1 MWSCPSRTQHL
12 HLPNPSSKGTTC
24 LTQRVF
30 TAAAQLAQV
39 RRWLLQVHAGCSGG
53 LGVFPAITLAGFIG
67 LEAEISVNKRVSR
80 GRVAA
85 PQSQLCPHSHPS
97 PRMPQAPPPIAPGP
111 APTLQAEKTPSFSSF
126 LARGSPRTCAFLWL
140 ARCCWLRPGRAGS
153 PPLPVP
159 PLPTPGPPVPVL
171 PAGAVAGAGAGAGVG
186 AGVGAEAGLRVG
198 VGVGAGAGD

>member
-1 MWSCPSRTQHL
+1 METTQWL
-12 HLPNPSSKGTTC
+12 TGCGRLSVLRSAPRASPVVGSLLLLLASTLSLMFSLRDPSSRAHTVA
-24 LTQRVF
+24 LQSLAVF
-30 TAAAQLAQV
+30 LIIFYTLYFLSLAV
-39 RRWLLQVHAGCSGG
+39 AV
-53 LGVFPAITLAGFIG
+53 T
-67 LEAEISVNKRVSR
+67 NVSR
-80 GRVAA
+80 LQELLTYAGIC
-85 PQSQLCPHSHPS
+85 LHS
-97 PRMPQAPPPIAPGP
+97 G
-111 APTLQAEKTPSFSSF
+111 F

>member
-1 MWSCPSRTQHL
+1 
-12 HLPNPSSKGTTC
+12 
-24 LTQRVF
+24 
-30 TAAAQLAQV
+30 
-39 RRWLLQVHAGCSGG
+39 
-53 LGVFPAITLAGFIG
+53 
-67 LEAEISVNKRVSR
+67 
-80 GRVAA
+80 
-85 PQSQLCPHSHPS
+85 
-97 PRMPQAPPPIAPGP
+97 MPQAPPPLTQGP

-171 PAGAVAGAGAGAGVG
+171 PTGAAAGTGAGAGVG
-186 AGVGAEAGLRVG
+186 TGAGTEAGLGVG